1 MPAAAAPPVPEWLTR
16 HDGSLKPGI
25 GDGVVFVMIGKEPQY
40 RLEVRPAAGKFTCA
54 VIQTVN
60 GRQLGD
66 GTTYP
71 GAESALA
78 GGLEQLR
85 NTLGW

>member
-1 MPAAAAPPVPEWLTR
+1 MTSTTVTPPEWLTKR
-16 HDGSLKPGI
+16 DGTLKSGVGP
-25 GDGVVFVMIGKEPQY
+25 DVVFVLVGGAPQY
-40 RLEVRPAAGKFTCA
+40 RLDVRPAGGQFTCA

-66 GTTYP
+66 GTPYST
-71 GAESALA
+71 AEAALA

-85 NTLGW
+85 TALGW